1 MDVERCPLL
10 GQSMEAGTLICLAD
24 IEPVAVSR
32 RYGDSYCLTSGHVNC
47 SLYISAVLADRSK
60 APPLFADI
68 EIVPERVPVET
79 APAHEPATVV
89 EETPAAPLTREQAI
103 ELARELS
110 DRVDSLAQ
118 QVQERRAVNEA
129 LVRQVRTLEEMA
141 ENPAFLR
148 RVLATGEKEPM
159 AASDLKAIQ
168 DSLQRLLEN
177 PQDLGG
183 LVQLAEQSPK
193 LERAVNA
200 CLQILRTRG

>member
-1 MDVERCPLL
+1 MDVERCPFL
-10 GQSMEAGTLICLAD
+10 GQSMEARTLICLAD

-68 EIVPERVPVET
+68 EIVPERVSVET
-79 APAHEPATVV
+79 APAVEPATV

-118 QVQERRAVNEA
+118 QVQERRVANEA

>member
-1 MDVERCPLL
+1 MDVERCPFL

-32 RYGDSYCLTSGHVNC
+32 RYGDSYCLTSGYVNC

-60 APPLFADI
+60 AAPLFTDI

-79 APAHEPATVV
+79 APAEEPATV

-118 QVQERRAVNEA
+118 QVQERRVANEA

-159 AASDLKAIQ
+159 AAGDLKAIQ